1 MKKTLS
7 LLLGILLLS
16 QLFSNVNFSIDY
28 SNFKI
33 ENKPYTEF
41 YLSINGSSLGYAMV
55 KQEGEVELFQSNIE
69 MTYLIEKGTEV
80 IAFEKFQINTPIYT
94 EAEVNN
100 NPLDLLDLKRLSF
113 PEGVYTYTIIAK
125 DLVNQSTAEAT
136 GTIST
141 LKNTPT
147 VIQLSDIQLGNNIKP
162 TVTKNQFSKVGY
174 DIAPNVAHNY
184 IRENSKLSAYF
195 EIYNANK
202 SLGDSADYF
211 IDISIRDA
219 VNEKLTSN
227 LRAIKRLKA
236 TTITAHIQ
244 PFNVEKL
251 PTGNYEVLVEC
262 KNKNNEI
269 IESKRVQF
277 FRLNPVLKDLRAVS
291 IEGTFIDTIR
301 NTALLAEYIKSVRV
315 ISQENEKTWA
325 DNQLKYAE
333 LEFMQ
338 RYFLNFWVTRNPV
351 DPGYKWEE
359 YKKKLAIADEKFGYG
374 GIKGYQTDRGRVYL
388 QYGAPNDLQNVKYDS
403 DNYPYSIW
411 RYDKLDDCYRAT
423 LNGLT
428 NRKFI
433 FYSPSTEMLGYEVL
447 HSNVP
452 GEVQNDQW
460 EFTLKKGRMDGTKR
474 PGTREIQNIQGQDR
488 ARDLFNNPR

>member
-1 MKKTLS
+1 MKKTLT
-7 LLLGILLLS
+7 LLLGVLLISELY
-16 QLFSNVNFSIDY
+16 SNVNFSIDY
-28 SNFKI
+28 ANFKI
-33 ENKPYTEF
+33 KNKPYTEF

-55 KQEGEVELFQSNIE
+55 KQEGEVEFFQSNIE
-69 MTYLIEKGTEV
+69 MTYLIEKGTEI

-100 NPLDLLDLKRLSF
+100 NPIDLLDLKRLSF
-113 PEGVYTYTIIAK
+113 PEGEYTYTIIAK

-136 GTIST
+136 GTIRT
-141 LKNTPT
+141 LDNASSS
-147 VIQLSDIQLGNNIKP
+147 IQLSEIQLGNSIKP

-174 DIAPNVAHNY
+174 DISPNVAHNY

-219 VNEKLTSN
+219 VNEKLTGN

-236 TTITAHIQ
+236 TDITAHIQ
-244 PFNVEKL
+244 PFNIEKL

-262 KNKNNEI
+262 KNRNNEVI
-269 IESKRVQF
+269 SSQKVQF
-277 FRLNPVLKDLRAVS
+277 FRLNPDLKDLNSIV
-291 IEGTFIDTIR
+291 IEGTFVDTMR
-301 NTALLAEYIKSVRV
+301 NTALLAEYIKSIRV

-338 RYFLNFWVTRNPV
+338 RYFLNFWVTRDPL
-351 DPGYKWEE
+351 DPGFKWEE
-359 YKKKLAIADEKFGYG
+359 YKRKLALVDEKFGYG

-388 QYGAPNDLQNVKYDS
+388 QYGAPTDVQDVKYDS
-403 DNYPYSIW
+403 NNNPYSIW
-411 RYDKLDDCYRAT
+411 RYYQFSECYREA

-428 NRKFI
+428 DRKFI
-433 FYSPSTEMLGYEVL
+433 FYSPSNEMLGYEVL

-452 GEVQNDQW
+452 GEVQNNQW
-460 EFTLKKGRMDGTKR
+460 ETTLQRGANMR
-474 PGTREIQNIQGQDR
+474 PGTRENQNVQGQDR